1 MRKLFLLAAIG
12 LVLSGCSQNDVPADG
27 PNAQPTQSVPH
38 FYGYALPDDS
48 APATR
53 GVADGTKIW
62 PKEVVKNGLTVKFLD
77 GSAASQAFVK
87 DAANEWAKY
96 ANVKFNFLEDNT
108 QPALVRITFD
118 NASLTSWALTGTD
131 HARVTDQTQATVQ
144 FGNWFRLDD
153 RFKRNEV
160 LRAFG
165 QVLGLDLEFR
175 HPKFHPTWITDANGN
190 IDEAKIRTYWEE
202 QLNSFLSWEEHKKYA
217 IDPLED
223 HSLLIRSTDEYDPN
237 SVMTWPFYE
246 MIAENIPVLDYDDYP
261 VNELSELD
269 KSFII
274 ELYDVQGGNE
284 IATLQP
290 LISFDFTGK
299 KLDMRLTGDKDFAV
313 VWNWDDDKGEQLVDQ
328 ENGAFYYPTDAT
340 GDYTHTIIR
349 NFNDYTKKRVVV
361 CEIVWRSPEAPRP
374 DTSAALSKF
383 DLRSGNNAS
392 NFNFE
397 ESKNTKLEYIRIVG
411 GSGFP
416 AQTLEFD
423 GWEELKS
430 LYLNQIG
437 DSRIVVKNC
446 LKLSTIATSTHIYT
460 PSSLSP
466 INVDLEPTEVDEE
479 AAQDGAARIVG
490 PEEDPV
496 TDWPELP
503 EYRYSL
509 SNNAGSGLTIENCP
523 NITTL
528 SLENTRLTS
537 LDLHVLKNLNYLY
550 LSSQLNGIVCGGT
563 SSTQGR
569 YLQETLFTL
578 PPCTNTESKGT
589 IILRGIN
596 TSLSDYTPIYIK
608 SSIVNSINNRM
619 NTYNWQIT
627 WDSGAYPMP

>member
-202 QLNSFLSWEEHKKYA
+202 QLNSFLSWEELKKKYV

-246 MIAENIPVLDYDDYP
+246 MLAENIPVLDYDDYP

-269 KSFII
+269 KEFHHRALRRTRRQRDCHAS
-274 ELYDVQGGNE
+274 
-284 IATLQP
+284 A
-290 LISFDFTGK
+290 FDFIRFHRQEIRHAADRRQGFRRRMELGRRQRGPVGRPGK
-299 KLDMRLTGDKDFAV
+299 RGVLLSDGCDRRLYPYNHPQFQRLHEKEGGRVRKSY
-313 VWNWDDDKGEQLVDQ
+313 G
-328 ENGAFYYPTDAT
+328 GAQRLPDL
-340 GDYTHTIIR
+340 IQ
-349 NFNDYTKKRVVV
+349 
-361 CEIVWRSPEAPRP
+361 APR
-374 DTSAALSKF
+374 
-383 DLRSGNNAS
+383 
-392 NFNFE
+392 
-397 ESKNTKLEYIRIVG
+397 
-411 GSGFP
+411 
-416 AQTLEFD
+416 
-423 GWEELKS
+423 
-430 LYLNQIG
+430 
-437 DSRIVVKNC
+437 
-446 LKLSTIATSTHIYT
+446 
-460 PSSLSP
+460 
-466 INVDLEPTEVDEE
+466 
-479 AAQDGAARIVG
+479 
-490 PEEDPV
+490 
-496 TDWPELP
+496 
-503 EYRYSL
+503 
-509 SNNAGSGLTIENCP
+509 
-523 NITTL
+523 
-528 SLENTRLTS
+528 
-537 LDLHVLKNLNYLY
+537 
-550 LSSQLNGIVCGGT
+550 
-563 SSTQGR
+563 
-569 YLQETLFTL
+569 
-578 PPCTNTESKGT
+578 
-589 IILRGIN
+589 
-596 TSLSDYTPIYIK
+596 
-608 SSIVNSINNRM
+608 
-619 NTYNWQIT
+619 
-627 WDSGAYPMP
+627 

>member
-202 QLNSFLSWEEHKKYA
+202 QLNSFLSWEELKKYV

-223 HSLLIRSTDEYDPN
+223 HSLLIRSTDEHDPN
-237 SVMTWPFYE
+237 
-246 MIAENIPVLDYDDYP
+246 
-261 VNELSELD
+261 
-269 KSFII
+269 
-274 ELYDVQGGNE
+274 
-284 IATLQP
+284 
-290 LISFDFTGK
+290 
-299 KLDMRLTGDKDFAV
+299 
-313 VWNWDDDKGEQLVDQ
+313 
-328 ENGAFYYPTDAT
+328 
-340 GDYTHTIIR
+340 
-349 NFNDYTKKRVVV
+349 
-361 CEIVWRSPEAPRP
+361 
-374 DTSAALSKF
+374 
-383 DLRSGNNAS
+383 
-392 NFNFE
+392 
-397 ESKNTKLEYIRIVG
+397 
-411 GSGFP
+411 
-416 AQTLEFD
+416 
-423 GWEELKS
+423 
-430 LYLNQIG
+430 
-437 DSRIVVKNC
+437 
-446 LKLSTIATSTHIYT
+446 
-460 PSSLSP
+460 
-466 INVDLEPTEVDEE
+466 
-479 AAQDGAARIVG
+479 
-490 PEEDPV
+490 
-496 TDWPELP
+496 
-503 EYRYSL
+503 
-509 SNNAGSGLTIENCP
+509 
-523 NITTL
+523 
-528 SLENTRLTS
+528 
-537 LDLHVLKNLNYLY
+537 
-550 LSSQLNGIVCGGT
+550 
-563 SSTQGR
+563 
-569 YLQETLFTL
+569 
-578 PPCTNTESKGT
+578 
-589 IILRGIN
+589 
-596 TSLSDYTPIYIK
+596 
-608 SSIVNSINNRM
+608 
-619 NTYNWQIT
+619 
-627 WDSGAYPMP
+627 